1 MLVCEIMNPGVVS
14 VSPDESVAYASRL
27 LYRHN
32 IGSVPVC
39 DDDGILQGIVTDRDI
54 VLRVVAA
61 DSDPHQTPVKDIMSE
76 NVITVAPDE
85 DVKRVSMLMGASQV
99 RRLPVVDDGKV
110 VGMVSLADLSQ
121 IENYNMEAGETLSDI
136 CENIRIK

>member
-1 MLVCEIMNPGVVS
+1 MLVSEIMNQGVIS

-39 DDDGILQGIVTDRDI
+39 SSDGMLKGIVTDRDI

-61 DSDPHQTPVKDIMSE
+61 DSDPHSTPVSDIMSHS
-76 NVITVAPDE
+76 VITVAPDE
-85 DVKRVSMLMGASQV
+85 DVKRVSKLMSISQV
-99 RRLPVVDDGKV
+99 RRLPVVNDGKV
-110 VGMVSLADLSQ
+110 VGIVSLGDLAQ
-121 IENYNMEAGETLSDI
+121 TKCCDMEAGAALSEI
-136 CENIRIK
+136 SMNVRKK